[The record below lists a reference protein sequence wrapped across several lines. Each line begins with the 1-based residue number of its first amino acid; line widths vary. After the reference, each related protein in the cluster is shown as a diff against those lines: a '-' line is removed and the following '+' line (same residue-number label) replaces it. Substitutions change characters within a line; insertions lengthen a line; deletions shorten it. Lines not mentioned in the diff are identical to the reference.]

1 MTTWLRAAREHP
13 SAILLLVQI
22 GGIVVYPFLGEQPV
36 GRALFSTFALVVLVI
51 AVMAVRMTPALS
63 WIATLLGVPVVVL
76 TALEVVFPTNDPIV
90 MWSALS
96 HAMFYF
102 YTAYALIRYMFSDN
116 VVTTDE
122 IFATGATFTVLAW
135 AWAYVYTATQVIWPG
150 SFTAAVGADQS
161 RDWTELLFLSITT
174 LTSTGLSDIVP
185 VTSHARSFVMLEQI
199 AGMLYLALVVAR
211 VMALLSARAARLT
224 AAQEEASDEASTW
237 EPTGTEPEQQEAAET
252 AAVEEAT
259 DDSREER

>member
-22 GGIVVYPFLGEQPV
+22 GGIVVYPFLGEQPI